1 MEIYYE
7 INGKKYLDSY
17 LLRQKLDINKSEMQV
32 ILNTYNFPENEVVKL
47 QNRKLYSITIL
58 NQFIEKLIENERQ
71 IITITGN
78 KKN

>member
-1 MEIYYE
+1 MEIFYE

-47 QNRKLYSITIL
+47 QNRKLYSMNIL
-58 NQFIEKLIENERQ
+58 NQFIETLLENER
-71 IITITGN
+71 
-78 KKN
+78 